1 MNNTEKILLK
11 IKTFKSLPFG
21 KTAINCVFSNQKYQL
36 VLVTK
41 DCVNNKN
48 IVRLLAKWRKFH
60 QSWFQAQFKVTIK
73 GTKIWLEKKVIDT
86 PDRLLFLIKVNN
98 NLIGHIGLFRF
109 NFDNYSC
116 EIDNV
121 VRGELGYPGII
132 QNGLKYLMNWGRKNL
147 FIKNYTLETTSDNQ
161 KALGLYTK
169 LGFSE
174 FKRIPLIKV
183 NTNGYN
189 EWIEAPNGYENEIKR
204 YNVFMKIKNSLN
216 I

>member
-1 MNNTEKILLK
+1 
-11 IKTFKSLPFG
+11 
-21 KTAINCVFSNQKYQL
+21 
-36 VLVTK
+36 
-41 DCVNNKN
+41 
-48 IVRLLAKWRKFH
+48 
-60 QSWFQAQFKVTIK
+60 
-73 GTKIWLEKKVIDT
+73 
-86 PDRLLFLIKVNN
+86 
-98 NLIGHIGLFRF
+98 
-109 NFDNYSC
+109 
-116 EIDNV
+116 
-121 VRGELGYPGII
+121 
-132 QNGLKYLMNWGRKNL
+132 MNWGRKNL